1 MVDDDS
7 IHVHSLLPDV
17 PCSPWSQRA
26 GRGCRLLSSPA
37 WLALYCETENA
48 TDASQGS
55 LQTRPFCSRGSL
67 VSPGRPWVL
76 KSLCVRLPSSWA
88 GFPKEQGKRAS
99 PPAGLVLTLTGQ
111 RVQRAGQLVTFHM
124 PTQPVGTKLP
134 SPCSPGGRCLQSS
147 FWREQRCPETNKQPL
162 ASCSCCAAAKTSS
175 EGIKGKAE
183 SRLLPEKLLK
193 LKESEGFLKRSNLL
207 RCSHC
212 QTAGEPPFWGQ
223 RRASRYL
230 LTLPETQLPHVGTL

>member
-1 MVDDDS
+1 ME
-7 IHVHSLLPDV
+7 P
-17 PCSPWSQRA
+17 A

-48 TDASQGS
+48 TDASQRS
-55 LQTRPFCSRGSL
+55 LWPNTSAAEVPLCH
-67 VSPGRPWVL
+67 PPWVL
-76 KSLCVRLPSSWA
+76 KSLCVRLPGSWA

-99 PPAGLVLTLTGQ
+99 PPASLCLHSLGRGCRGQ
-111 RVQRAGQLVTFHM
+111 ASCSPSTCQRSQLG
-124 PTQPVGTKLP
+124 PNCLAPAL
-134 SPCSPGGRCLQSS
+134 PGGRCLQSS
-147 FWREQRCPETNKQPL
+147 FWPEQRCPETNKQPL

-175 EGIKGKAE
+175 EGIKGKEE

-193 LKESEGFLKRSNLL
+193 LKESEGTRPLKRSNLL

-212 QTAGEPPFWGQ
+212 QTAGEPPLQGQ

-230 LTLPETQLPHVGTL
+230 LTLPETQLPHLGML

>member
-1 MVDDDS
+1 MHPRGAYRRDTSAAEAPLCHPAVGPEEPLCS
-7 IHVHSLLPDV
+7 VAKQLGWV
-17 PCSPWSQRA
+17 PQGAGKAGQPTSQ
-26 GRGCRLLSSPA
+26 P
-37 WLALYCETENA
+37 
-48 TDASQGS
+48 
-55 LQTRPFCSRGSL
+55 
-67 VSPGRPWVL
+67 
-76 KSLCVRLPSSWA
+76 
-88 GFPKEQGKRAS
+88 
-99 PPAGLVLTLTGQ
+99 VLTLTGQ
-111 RVQRAGQLVTFHM
+111 GVQRAGQLVTFHM

-134 SPCSPGGRCLQSS
+134 SPCSPEGRCLQSS
-147 FWREQRCPETNKQPL
+147 FWSEQRCPETNKQPI

-175 EGIKGKAE
+175 EGIKGKEE

-212 QTAGEPPFWGQ
+212 QTVGEPPFWGQ